1 MITVKE
7 IEKVFSPTWDKEI
20 LRKIKCFADFIGCD
34 AEDIED
40 IGIDDD
46 GEVLTF
52 YGDAYYVLTDDQAD
66 EKVGKYIKE
75 TVWAFN
81 SNFIAGHCSDGIHEE
96 HITALRGDSCEDVND
111 ALIALIEAGNGMKH
125 FIDDAVGC
133 DGRGHYINNYDGNE
147 NEVQIDGIDFFIY
160 HA

>member
-52 YGDAYYVLTDDQAD
+52 YGDAYYLLTDDEAD

-81 SNFIAGHCSDGIHEE
+81 SI
-96 HITALRGDSCEDVND
+96 LLLV
-111 ALIALIEAGNGMKH
+111 IALMEYTRNTLLHCVAILARMSTLH
-125 FIDDAVGC
+125 L
-133 DGRGHYINNYDGNE
+133 
-147 NEVQIDGIDFFIY
+147 
-160 HA
+160 